1 MSVLLSPTALQF
13 RPIEGNEEM
22 RYHLSFHRQAKSPQM
37 TKRNS
42 FMYTVCCGVV
52 RDTFSPYSD
61 PQLSG
66 VGLNFSRLLGSR
78 DGSFCGQ
85 HATLSRRR
93 SWYNVSKHL
102 QPSFESGILFLG
114 TWPKEITNYAH
125 TKKVCSLKSIT
136 TICYSKKQKQTKA
149 SSQAKYQMKEEWM
162 GRYILANSC
171 SGTCQAILD
180 HGYKHTEWCGE
191 MLMIY

>member
-125 TKKVCSLKSIT
+125 TKRYVASSPSPLFVTARNKN
-136 TICYSKKQKQTKA
+136 KQKP
-149 SSQAKYQMKEEWM
+149 QARLSIRWKRNEWADTFWQ
-162 GRYILANSC
+162 IHVLE
-171 SGTCQAILD
+171 LV
-180 HGYKHTEWCGE
+180 KPF
-191 MLMIY
+191 